1 MPSPDAETA
10 IPAAK
15 AIVRTI
21 CDVHNPDD
29 STMLMVAAMIV
40 VISARRTKS
49 RSREEYL
56 GFVRETAELL
66 APEADEP

>member
-1 MPSPDAETA
+1 
-10 IPAAK
+10 
-15 AIVRTI
+15 
-21 CDVHNPDD
+21 
-29 STMLMVAAMIV
+29 MLMVAAMIV